1 MVGIRTFLRRTWG
14 RVWIYSFFALLLMI
28 ALSFIQHVI
37 GGINWEAF
45 QYPAEDGKPNVFV
58 DDINHPSELT
68 SLLVGDN
75 HLYLFYGRIDV
86 MKVYDLDGQY
96 LYSVNFRDGRDSGGP
111 SYIYVFGNHM
121 VYLPRSTHTAYIFED
136 DVLTAQESVEYR
148 DVFPKTLFPGV
159 SSYNRQVDS
168 AGNRYQFRL
177 ANIVR
182 VAPDGQATTL
192 IRRSPLYCIFGHF
205 SFYWICTLL
214 FFLMLIVPAVIVD
227 MKEKKSRSSRRKPHK
242 SVLVCG

>member
-1 MVGIRTFLRRTWG
+1 
-14 RVWIYSFFALLLMI
+14 MI

-68 SLLVGDN
+68 PLLVGDN

-86 MKVYDLDGQY
+86 VKVYDLDGQY

-182 VAPDGQATTL
+182 VAPDGQVTTL
-192 IRRSPLYCIFGHF
+192 ILRSPLYCIFGHF
-205 SFYWICTLL
+205 KVT
-214 FFLMLIVPAVIVD
+214 
-227 MKEKKSRSSRRKPHK
+227 PHK
-242 SVLVCG
+242 

>member
-86 MKVYDLDGQY
+86 VKVYDWM
-96 LYSVNFRDGRDSGGP
+96 DSTCTA
-111 SYIYVFGNHM
+111 
-121 VYLPRSTHTAYIFED
+121 STSATGATA
-136 DVLTAQESVEYR
+136 A
-148 DVFPKTLFPGV
+148 
-159 SSYNRQVDS
+159 
-168 AGNRYQFRL
+168 
-177 ANIVR
+177 
-182 VAPDGQATTL
+182 GQA
-192 IRRSPLYCIFGHF
+192 ISNVH
-205 SFYWICTLL
+205 
-214 FFLMLIVPAVIVD
+214 
-227 MKEKKSRSSRRKPHK
+227 
-242 SVLVCG
+242 